1 MANYVVGQWRWKGLS
16 ARHRVE
22 PLSGNKN
29 LTVNT
34 FAGDVCIQDDSWLV
48 DITAVGDVCIR
59 DDSWLVDITAVCDV
73 CI

>member
-22 PLSGNKN
+22 PLSGSKN

-34 FAGDVCIQDDSWLV
+34 LQLMSVHRMIHDLWTLV
-48 DITAVGDVCIR
+48 QQMI
-59 DDSWLVDITAVCDV
+59 S
-73 CI
+73 